1 VQQQHVSMVTNYNG
15 DKRYN
20 PKRCNPK
27 RYNGANLSSQFGE
40 TVLRPIMR
48 RCRMLL
54 AGVPLAIVVA
64 AAMTAPT
71 CAAEWPARPVRFVVP
86 FPAGGATDVLTR
98 LLCERLA
105 KELNAAFVVENRG
118 GAGGNIGGAVVA
130 GSPNDGYT
138 FLMGAPGV
146 LAYNKALYRD
156 ARFDPDREL
165 EPVALYARIPN
176 VLVVN
181 ASVPAQNV
189 ADLIAYAKANPNK
202 LNYGAIGYGA
212 TSYLSAELFKSMAGV
227 DIQFVSYSATTLSLT
242 DLISGRIQMVIDN
255 LTSFLPIIRDGRVRA
270 LGMGTSVRSPLLPE
284 LPTISEAG
292 LAGYEASSWIML
304 AAPAATPQ
312 SIITALAAA
321 TKRIADE
328 PDFRGRIA
336 ELGGEA
342 AVGTSAEARAFIKA
356 EETKW
361 QGVITKTGAKL
372 D

>member
-1 VQQQHVSMVTNYNG
+1 VAI
-15 DKRYN
+15 DDEREE
-20 PKRCNPK
+20 
-27 RYNGANLSSQFGE
+27 A
-40 TVLRPIMR
+40 VLRSLVSWATPVTG
-48 RCRMLL
+48 MLF
-54 AGVPLAIVVA
+54 VA
-64 AAMTAPT
+64 AMAMTSPS
-71 CAAEWPARPVRFVVP
+71 CAAEWPARPVRVVVP

-105 KELNAAFVVENRG
+105 AQLNATFIVENRG
-118 GAGGNIGGAVVA
+118 GAGGNIGGALVA

-156 ARFDPDREL
+156 QRFDPDREL

-181 ASVPAQNV
+181 ASVPAQEV
-189 ADLIAYAKANPNK
+189 AELIAYAKANPNK
-202 LNYGAIGYGA
+202 LNYGAIGFGA
-212 TSYLSAELFKSMAGV
+212 TSFLSAELFKSMAGV
-227 DIQFVSYSATTLSLT
+227 DIQFVSYSATTQSLA
-242 DLISGRIQMVIDN
+242 DLITGRIQMVIDN

-270 LGMGTSVRSPLLPE
+270 LGMGTAARSPLLPA

-304 AAPAATPQ
+304 AAPAGTPKG
-312 SIITALAAA
+312 ITTALAGA
-321 TKRIADE
+321 TKRITDDA
-328 PDFRGRIA
+328 DFRGRIA
-336 ELGGEA
+336 ELGAEA
-342 AVGTSAEARAFIKA
+342 AVGTAAEAREFIKT

-361 QGVITKTGAKL
+361 QGVIAKTGAKL